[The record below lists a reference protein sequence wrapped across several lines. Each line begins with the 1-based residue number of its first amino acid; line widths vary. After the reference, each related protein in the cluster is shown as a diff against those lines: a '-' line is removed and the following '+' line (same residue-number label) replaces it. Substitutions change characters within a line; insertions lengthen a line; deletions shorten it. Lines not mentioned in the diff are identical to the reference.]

1 MTSVVRCRSCGKP
14 LARLVLDLGE
24 MPLAN
29 AFLHSIDLAEREQRF
44 PLRVWVCEGCWLV
57 QCQDVVP
64 AAAIFR
70 EYPYFSSY
78 SRSWLSHAEDYCNL
92 VTERFALSR
101 ASLVIEV
108 ASNDGYLLRNFVERG
123 IPCLGIEPAENV
135 SAVARAAGVPTRS
148 VFLDAATAHEIV
160 AETGPA
166 NLVIANNVLAHVPAI
181 NGFAAGLKRLLRPD
195 GVLTLEFPHLMRLI
209 EGTQF
214 DTIYHEHFS
223 YLSLTSVEPLFER
236 HGLKVFDAE
245 LLPTHGGSLRLYV
258 QPEEAPARWRETE
271 RLYALRAAEKQAGL
285 ATAAYYDGFA
295 ARVVEH
301 ICALR
306 RFLAEARTRGQTV
319 VAYGAAAKGNTLLN
333 ACRVARGDIAYV
345 VDRNPHKQGR
355 FLPGTHL
362 PIFAPE
368 RVFETCPAFLLVLPW
383 NIAGEITDNMRGV
396 LTWGGKFV
404 TAIPELRIFPE

>member
-1 MTSVVRCRSCGKP
+1 VVRCRSCRKP
-14 LARLVLDLGE
+14 LDRLIIDFGE

-29 AFLHSIDLAEREQRF
+29 GFLHAIDLAEPEQRF
-44 PLRVWVCEGCWLV
+44 PLRVWVCEGCWLM
-57 QCQDVVP
+57 QCQDVVAP
-64 AAAIFR
+64 DAIFR
-70 EYPYFSSY
+70 QYAYFSSY

-101 ASLVIEV
+101 GSLVIEV

-123 IPCLGIEPAENV
+123 IPCLGIEPAQNV

-148 VFLDAATAHEIV
+148 VFLDAATAQEIV

-223 YLSLTSVEPLFER
+223 YLSLRSVESLFER

-258 QPEEAPARWRETE
+258 QPEEAPVRWPETARFH
-271 RLYALRAAEKQAGL
+271 AVRAAEKHAGV

-295 ARVVEH
+295 GRVVERVG
-301 ICALR
+301 ALR
-306 RFLAEARTRGQTV
+306 RFLADARARGQTV

-333 ACRVARGDIAYV
+333 ACGVGRGDIAYA

-368 RVFETCPAFLLVLPW
+368 RVFETRPAFLLILPW
-383 NIAGEITDNMRGV
+383 NIAEEITEKMRGV

-404 TAIPELRIFPE
+404 SAIPELRIFPE